1 MFHRTTKIVT
11 TFLLLLLL
19 STTVLSQEKQEPAKS
34 PDYVDFS
41 GFKGRIFEIKH
52 GDPRHIAS
60 IIGPLGSGFKGAT
73 IRASHDPNLI
83 TVRDFPENIAV
94 IDEAIKRLDVK
105 QPPPPPPP
113 PSSNNRPPNLEMRL
127 FLLIASNK
135 EGASNQY
142 PDELKDVLKQLQST
156 LNYKNYY
163 LLMPIVQRVYAPAGA
178 RGEGVT
184 TVGEP
189 LFIKNINAKYTYTI
203 QRFRTEPPH
212 IEKGN
217 FLLDNF
223 EFKIS
228 GVTHEDNALFGY
240 AGISNQLMIR
250 DGEKVVLGTAS
261 LLDKA
266 LVLVL
271 SVKVVP

>member
-1 MFHRTTKIVT
+1 MFYRTAKNIN

-19 STTVLSQEKQEPAKS
+19 STSVLSQQKPETEKS
-34 PDYVDFS
+34 PDYVDFN
-41 GFKGRIFEIKH
+41 GFKGKIFEIRH
-52 GDPRHIAS
+52 GDPRRIAS
-60 IIGPLGSGFKGAT
+60 IISPLGSGFKGAT
-73 IRASHDPNLI
+73 IQASRDPNFI

-94 IDEAIKRLDVK
+94 IEEAIKRLDVAT
-105 QPPPPPPP
+105 PPPPPPP
-113 PSSNNRPPNLEMRL
+113 PPSNNRPPNLEMRL
-127 FLLIASNK
+127 FLLLASNK
-135 EGASNQY
+135 EGASTQY

-163 LLMPIVQRVYAPAGA
+163 LLTPIVQRVYAPAGA

-184 TVGEP
+184 TVGGP

-217 FLLDNF
+217 FLLDSF
-223 EFKIS
+223 EFKID
-228 GVTHEDNALFGY
+228 GVTPEDHYLFGS

-261 LLDKA
+261 LMDKA

-271 SVKVVP
+271 SVRIVP

>member
-1 MFHRTTKIVT
+1 MFHRTAKIVT

-19 STTVLSQEKQEPAKS
+19 STSVLSQQKQETAKS

-41 GFKGRIFEIKH
+41 GFKGEIFEIKH
-52 GDPRHIAS
+52 GDPQDIAS
-60 IIGPLGSGFKGAT
+60 IIRPLGSGFKGA
-73 IRASHDPNLI
+73 IIQASRNPKYI

-94 IDEAIKRLDVK
+94 IKEAIKRLDVT
-105 QPPPPPPP
+105 PPPPPPP
-113 PSSNNRPPNLEMRL
+113 PPPSNNRPPNLEMRL

-156 LNYKNYY
+156 LSYKNYY
-163 LLMPIVQRVYAPAGA
+163 LLTPIVQRVYAPAGA

-189 LFIKNINAKYTYTI
+189 LFLKNVNAKYTYTI

-217 FLLDNF
+217 FLLDQF
-223 EFKIS
+223 EFKIA
-228 GVTHEDNALFGY
+228 GVTAEEHYLFGA

-266 LVLVL
+266 LILVL
-271 SVKVVP
+271 SVRVVP

>member
-1 MFHRTTKIVT
+1 MFHRTAKIAT

-19 STTVLSQEKQEPAKS
+19 STSVLCQQGQDPAKS
-34 PDYVDFS
+34 TEYVETS
-41 GFKGRIFEIKH
+41 GFKGKIFEVKH
-52 GDPRHIAS
+52 GDPRRIAS
-60 IIGPLGSGFKGAT
+60 IIGPLGSGVKGA
-73 IRASHDPNLI
+73 IIKPSHDPNLI

-94 IDEAIKRLDVK
+94 IEEAIKRLDVK
-105 QPPPPPPP
+105 PPPPPPP
-113 PSSNNRPPNLEMRL
+113 PPPSNNRPPNLEMRL

-142 PDELKDVLKQLQST
+142 PDELKDVLKQLQGT

-163 LLMPIVQRVYAPAGA
+163 LLTPIVQRVYAPAGA

-189 LFIKNINAKYTYTI
+189 LFIKNVNAKYTYTI

-217 FLLDNF
+217 FLLDSF
-223 EFKIS
+223 EFKI
-228 GVTHEDNALFGY
+228 GGATVEDHALFGN

-266 LVLVL
+266 LILVL